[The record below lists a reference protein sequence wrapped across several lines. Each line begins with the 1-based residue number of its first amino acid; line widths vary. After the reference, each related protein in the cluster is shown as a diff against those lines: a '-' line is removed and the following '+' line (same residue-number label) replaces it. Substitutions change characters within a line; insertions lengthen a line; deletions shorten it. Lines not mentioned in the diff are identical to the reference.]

1 MKTIYKTAIVAIIAL
16 MLNVKISVAQ
26 EPTTRESVRTQYTNN
41 KVPGLKY
48 GPSSKQKRSIQSV
61 NSKQNTTGNI
71 RDVIFTD
78 GVPANKSQVSRTN
91 RSISAKSSNTKLSS
105 DQKASEPEKN
115 KEETKN
121 IVPSQ
126 GNVKEPEGTPQQTAP
141 VKATST
147 KNGSKKTK

>member
-1 MKTIYKTAIVAIIAL
+1 MKTIYKIAVIAIITL
-16 MLNVKISVAQ
+16 FLNAQASSAQ
-26 EPTTRESVRTQYTNN
+26 ETNTKESIGKQYVNN

-48 GPSSKQKRSIQSV
+48 GPSPKQKRSIQSA
-61 NSKQNTTGNI
+61 NLKQNTTGNI
-71 RDVIFTD
+71 RDIIFTG
-78 GVPANKSQVSRTN
+78 GVPTNKSQISRTSKN
-91 RSISAKSSNTKLSS
+91 ISAKSSNVKLSS
-105 DQKASEPEKN
+105 DEKAAEPEKN
-115 KEETKN
+115 KEEIKN

>member
-1 MKTIYKTAIVAIIAL
+1 MKTLYKIVTVTIIAL
-16 MLNVKISVAQ
+16 MLNVKISTAQ
-26 EPTTRESVRTQYTNN
+26 EQNTKESLGKQYLNN

-48 GPSSKQKRSIQSV
+48 GPPSKQKRSIQSV

-71 RDVIFTD
+71 RDVIFTG

-91 RSISAKSSNTKLSS
+91 KNISAKSSNTKLSS
-105 DQKASEPEKN
+105 DEKPSEPEKN
-115 KEETKN
+115 KEEIKN